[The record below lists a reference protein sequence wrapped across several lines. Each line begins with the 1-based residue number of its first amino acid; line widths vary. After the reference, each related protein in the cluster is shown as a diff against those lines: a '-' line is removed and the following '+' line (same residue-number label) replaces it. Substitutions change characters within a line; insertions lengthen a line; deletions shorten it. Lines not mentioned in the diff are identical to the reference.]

1 MCSEMVRRFCSGFLC
16 TMVLA
21 AFSCQATAQETA
33 QTDEDTIPAVED
45 NDAGF
50 AEVTSTAE
58 QPVDEQSPEAEHPE
72 ETSLEPIPDSL
83 DAGPTSIKPA
93 GFNGVVPGVTTME
106 EVEKAWGAPRELQKH
121 DGILMQLHS
130 VDPFGRVEVSFFEN
144 KVSSIII
151 RLDRAFPAKTV
162 AEQLD
167 LTELRPVLVSDELG
181 RIIGQAYPERGVLF
195 AFVPGRKTGKAT
207 MNVAQI
213 ILEPIS
219 AEPFVLRA
227 ETTLKSDSELS
238 LLDLQS
244 ALKLQ
249 PDNARAHWLHSRIL
263 IAKCDYDAAM
273 AAADKAIR
281 LEPTNPHY
289 RVIRARIL
297 SQTGRLKEAAQEAQ
311 NALKTSSRRPH
322 VKARALCL
330 LGDLIASGQSPNY
343 DRAVQYHIQAV
354 KTADPLTTEPHPA
367 IRTAAKEVLIDAHLG
382 AAHDIAWGSWK
393 EKNRAVARWLD
404 QAGKF
409 AEDLIENEGA
419 GCKYRFRVNTRALAA
434 CVGTH
439 GGLDPTDWAQ
449 GALQNGEQLIAEADD
464 PKCKA
469 KLQWELG
476 IALYDALQIYQMR
489 NDHQTALK
497 YGERAVE
504 YLNSGSRLTEQTAAD
519 NYLLGRLYF
528 RMGAV
533 YAIRDKD
540 HQQAVSWFDKAVPL
554 LKQPDDTDETFADL
568 GRHGETFVSMG
579 VSYWETDQ
587 REKAVELTEYGLK
600 LMERA
605 VELGSLDRT
614 VLAVPYDN
622 LASMHRRLGAEE
634 SAVEFEEMAAK
645 INSTKMQ

>member
-1 MCSEMVRRFCSGFLC
+1 MCFRTIRWFCVWVLC
-16 TMVLA
+16 AVVLA

-33 QTDEDTIPAVED
+33 QTDEDTIPAVEEED

-72 ETSLEPIPDSL
+72 ETSLEPVPDSL

-93 GFNGVVPGVTTME
+93 GFNGVIPGVTTME

-167 LTELRPVLVSDELG
+167 LTELKPVLVSDDLG

-227 ETTLKSDSELS
+227 ETTLKSDPESS
-238 LLDLQS
+238 MLDLQS

-273 AAADKAIR
+273 AAADRAVR
-281 LEPTNPHY
+281 LEPANPHY
-289 RVIRARIL
+289 RVTRARIL
-297 SQTGRLKEAAQEAQ
+297 SRTGRLKEAAQEAQ

-330 LGDLIASGQSPNY
+330 LGDLIASGQNPNY
-343 DRAVQYHIQAV
+343 NRAVQYHIRAV
-354 KTADPLTTEPHPA
+354 KTADPLTAEPHPA
-367 IRTAAKEVLIDAHLG
+367 VRTAAKEVLIDAHLG
-382 AAHDIAWGSWK
+382 AAHDIAWGNWK

-419 GCKYRFRVNTRALAA
+419 GREYRFRVSSRALAA

-439 GGLDPTDWAQ
+439 GGLDPTAWAQ
-449 GALQNGEQLIAEADD
+449 GALQSGEQLIAEADD
-464 PKCKA
+464 PKCKS

-476 IALYDALQIYQMR
+476 MALYDALQIYQMR

-504 YLNSGSRLTEQTAAD
+504 YLDSGSRPTQTSAD
-519 NYLLGRLYF
+519 KYLLGRLYF
-528 RMGAV
+528 RMGAIH
-533 YAIRDKD
+533 AIRDKD
-540 HQQAVSWFDKAVPL
+540 HKQAVSWFDRAVPL
-554 LKQPDDTDETFADL
+554 LKRPGTDKTFADL

-579 VSYWETDQ
+579 VSYWETD
-587 REKAVELTEYGLK
+587 RRKKAVELTEYGLK

-605 VELGSLDRT
+605 VKLGSLDRI

-645 INSTKMQ
+645 IKSTKMQ